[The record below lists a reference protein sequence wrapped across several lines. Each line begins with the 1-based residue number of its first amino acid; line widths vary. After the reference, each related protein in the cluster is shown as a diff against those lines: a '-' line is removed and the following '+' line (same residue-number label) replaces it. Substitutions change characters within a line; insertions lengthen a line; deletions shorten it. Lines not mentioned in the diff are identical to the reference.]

1 MTSGAAAIAER
12 AARESY
18 GKLVAFLAART
29 RDLAAAEDAL
39 SEAFASALR
48 VWPESGVPD
57 NPEAW
62 LFAAARRRIIDAA
75 RRSQTARDHAARE
88 IALAGPDPE
97 ASEEGA
103 PEMTLPDRRLGLMFA
118 CAHPAIDAA
127 ARTPLML
134 QTVLGI
140 PAERIAAAFLVEPAA
155 MGQRLVRAKRK
166 IKDAGIPFD
175 VPGPD
180 EWDDRLGAVL
190 DAVYAAYA
198 DGWIDAAGA
207 DADRVEL
214 VSEALWLSEIL
225 ARLAAHHPEALG
237 LRALILHL
245 HARRAARRDAA
256 GGYVPLD
263 AQDTALWDIAAIR
276 EAERVLF
283 QAGRLGRIGRFQL
296 EAAIQSAHA
305 ARAFGRRVDWAAIV
319 QLYDGLVA
327 VTGGSPV
334 AALNRVAAL
343 ARRDGAA
350 AALPALSPLA
360 GILDAYQPYWALRA
374 RLLEETG
381 DRAGADAAYEAAIA
395 QAPDAATKSFLEGR
409 QSALRKNVE
418 VRDGGSS

>member
-1 MTSGAAAIAER
+1 MSRDPATIAER

-39 SEAFASALR
+39 AEAFAAALR
-48 VWPESGVPD
+48 AWPQTGIPD

-75 RRSQTARDHAARE
+75 RRARTARDHAAAE
-88 IALAGPDPE
+88 IALHGEDPAG
-97 ASEEGA
+97 EEE
-103 PEMTLPDRRLGLMFA
+103 PVTLPDRRLGLLFA

-134 QTVLGI
+134 QVVLGI
-140 PAERIAAAFLVEPAA
+140 PAERIAAAFLVESAA

-180 EWDDRLGAVL
+180 EWDARLDAVL
-190 DAVYAAYA
+190 DAIYAAYA
-198 DGWIDAAGA
+198 DGWTDAAGA
-207 DADRVEL
+207 DVARADL
-214 VSEALWLSEIL
+214 VTEALWLSEIL
-225 ARLAAHHPEALG
+225 AALAAHQPEALG
-237 LRALILHL
+237 LRALLLHL

-256 GGYVPLD
+256 GAYVPLD
-263 AQDTALWDIAAIR
+263 AQDTTLWDVALIR
-276 EAERVLF
+276 DAERLLF

-319 QLYDGLVA
+319 QLYDGLVS

-350 AALPALSPLA
+350 AALPALAPLA
-360 GILDAYQPYWALRA
+360 EPLAAYQPYWALRA
-374 RLLEETG
+374 HLLEDTG
-381 DRAGADAAYEAAIA
+381 DTEAARAAYAEAIARAPDEAARE
-395 QAPDAATKSFLEGR
+395 FLRGR
-409 QSALRKNVE
+409 RARLS
-418 VRDGGSS
+418 